1 MNLIGSLN
9 VDCSNMGAWDV
20 YVSLVFP
27 LCVKNKKFKGYSQ
40 QKLHLVSLVKSEL
53 VHWISTQSCAWIQL
67 RYSYFQLLLSRKMS
81 SGQNTMRTPTLQP
94 VPESLPADHVSN
106 SNKKKVG
113 TILLM
118 KTQINIYI
126 SIETKCCA
134 IFN

>member
-1 MNLIGSLN
+1 MFHILDHHSTKRK
-9 VDCSNMGAWDV
+9 V
-20 YVSLVFP
+20 YEFNRLSWYRLFQHGILRCLCKLGIPIVCQKSEIQKIFSTKTSSSEP
-27 LCVKNKKFKGYSQ
+27 L
-40 QKLHLVSLVKSEL
+40 KSEL

-113 TILLM
+113 SILMM
-118 KTQINIYI
+118 KTLIN
-126 SIETKCCA
+126 
-134 IFN
+134 